1 MSLSRLLIV
10 GLGNSPLPATRHRSV
25 PVRVQRARLTFSS
38 SVGHLIIDSLTN
50 RLGIPLA
57 SDASVH
63 GHYGQGRV
71 SHPTAPYQVT
81 LYKSSS
87 CTFQTARPISSA
99 VVATESLMNVSG
111 PSVQKTLRKTLHTP
125 QSLVVIH
132 DSLGHKL
139 DVVSWRL
146 GGSANGHNGVKS
158 VISALGTP
166 NFHRLR
172 IGIGKNEG
180 IDAAEYVLQKLSNH
194 ERMFWG
200 PSGQGLDTVLKN
212 IEQIA
217 LG

>member
-1 MSLSRLLIV
+1 
-10 GLGNSPLPATRHRSV
+10 
-25 PVRVQRARLTFSS
+25 
-38 SVGHLIIDSLTN
+38 
-50 RLGIPLA
+50 
-57 SDASVH
+57 
-63 GHYGQGRV
+63 
-71 SHPTAPYQVT
+71 
-81 LYKSSS
+81 
-87 CTFQTARPISSA
+87 
-99 VVATESLMNVSG
+99 MNVSG

-166 NFHRLR
+166 DFHRLR

-180 IDAAEYVLQKLSNH
+180 IDASEYVLQKLSNH
-194 ERMFWG
+194 ERAFWG
-200 PSGQGLDTVLKN
+200 PYGQGLDVILKN
-212 IEQIA
+212 IERIA